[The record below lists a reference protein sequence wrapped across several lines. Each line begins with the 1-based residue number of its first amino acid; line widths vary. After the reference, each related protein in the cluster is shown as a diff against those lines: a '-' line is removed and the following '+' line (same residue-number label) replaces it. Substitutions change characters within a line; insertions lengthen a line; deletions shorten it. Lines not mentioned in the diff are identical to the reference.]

1 MDADRT
7 VDLTQLGLPA
17 DAAVIYPLL
26 LLPGAAS
33 DRRIAELCDR
43 SVDSVRDAFGV
54 LNEAG
59 LVSLESGPDGGLTA
73 RPVRPGPGL
82 DMLVRRQEAELRKAR
97 VVALEVFETFQR
109 SARDEPVSHLIEVL
123 RGAAV
128 HERISQL
135 ERCARAG
142 IRGFDSP
149 PYYADADANRVEL
162 DNLARG
168 VRYRV
173 VYAMAALERP
183 DYLADNV
190 IPSVDG
196 GEEART
202 LPHVPVKL
210 MIFDEDCAVVS
221 PSLDQAGADR
231 AALLVRPSSLL
242 AALTGLFEMCWRAA
256 LPFDVRET
264 AAVTPSSGRNPG
276 GRWSSARGL
285 GGPGLGERSAD
296 RVAPLAPHERR
307 LLGLLA
313 AGMGDDQAARALGVS
328 RRTLFRYLEQMMA
341 RTGAANRFQ
350 LALHAVRNNW
360 I

>member
-1 MDADRT
+1 MDPARST
-7 VDLTQLGLPA
+7 DLTLLGLPE
-17 DAAVIYPLL
+17 DAAAIYPLL
-26 LLPGAAS
+26 LSPGAAT
-33 DRRIAELCDR
+33 DHRIAETTGR
-43 SVDSVRDAFGV
+43 SVESVRSAFAA

-59 LVSLESGPDGGLTA
+59 LVSLVSGADGVTNA

-82 DMLVRRQEAELRKAR
+82 DMLVRRREAELRQAR
-97 VVALEVFETFQR
+97 IVALEVYETFQR
-109 SARDEPVSHLIEVL
+109 SVAGEPVGHLIEVISG
-123 RGAAV
+123 GAVA
-128 HERISQL
+128 ERIGQL
-135 ERCARAG
+135 ERCASAE

-162 DNLARG
+162 DNLGRG

-190 IPSVDG
+190 FPSVKA

-210 MIFDEDCAVVS
+210 MVFDDECAVVS
-221 PSLDQAGADR
+221 PSLADGGADR
-231 AALLVRPSSLL
+231 SALLVRPSSLL
-242 AALTGLFEMCWRAA
+242 SALAGLFEMCWRAA
-256 LPFDVRET
+256 LPFDVRELADGT
-264 AAVTPSSGRNPG
+264 SSQI
-276 GRWSSARGL
+276 
-285 GGPGLGERSAD
+285 
-296 RVAPLAPHERR
+296 PLQPHELR

-313 AGMGDDQAARALGVS
+313 AGMGDEQAARALGVS